1 MKQNVQGRQDLSA
14 TEAAASPLVLDA
26 QGLAA
31 AGFGSVRHVRRLD
44 ASGRLPRAVRLGR
57 KKVWLRHELKD
68 WLSAGAPK
76 RDEWEQSREN
86 H

>member
-1 MKQNVQGRQDLSA
+1 MCAVGKIIE
-14 TEAAASPLVLDA
+14 EASAASPLGLDA

-44 ASGRLPRAVRLGR
+44 ASGKLPRAVRLGGK
-57 KKVWLRHELKD
+57 KKVWARHELIA
-68 WLSAGAPK
+68 WLSAGAPN
-76 RDEWEQSREN
+76 RDAWEQGKVN